1 MLSSSL
7 ADYKDTYL
15 PLFSEERGYLT
26 LSTQKKKKKKKVKAL
41 LLFPP
46 SIFFLNILSGIL
58 SPPLAAF
65 SFSKRKVV

>member
-26 LSTQKKKKKKKVKAL
+26 LSTQKKKKKKVKAL

>member
-26 LSTQKKKKKKKVKAL
+26 LSTQKKKKKVKAL